1 MVAQQKEKEEKER
14 IRREEEERKR
24 LEEQRRREEEERK
37 IREEEE
43 RRRAEE
49 EARKKIGNYFQK
61 IESRER
67 RFYCWIVHLWV
78 FSNFQVSIFEIK
90 QPLSR
95 FSEDNE
101 ETYPEFIF

>member
-1 MVAQQKEKEEKER
+1 MYQLHSKGLKKPEKVDKSIPVFSPYMVAQQKEKEEKER

-49 EARKKIGNYFQK
+49 EARKKIGNYFHK
-61 IESRER
+61 IESREPS
-67 RFYCWIVHLWV
+67 FYC
-78 FSNFQVSIFEIK
+78 
-90 QPLSR
+90 
-95 FSEDNE
+95 
-101 ETYPEFIF
+101 

>member
-37 IREEEE
+37 IREEQE

-49 EARKKIGNYFQK
+49 EARKKIGNYFHK
-61 IESRER
+61 IESREPPFLLLNR
-67 RFYCWIVHLWV
+67 PF
-78 FSNFQVSIFEIK
+78 VSLFK
-90 QPLSR
+90 LSSVDFLNR
-95 FSEDNE
+95 TATLDF
-101 ETYPEFIF
+101 F